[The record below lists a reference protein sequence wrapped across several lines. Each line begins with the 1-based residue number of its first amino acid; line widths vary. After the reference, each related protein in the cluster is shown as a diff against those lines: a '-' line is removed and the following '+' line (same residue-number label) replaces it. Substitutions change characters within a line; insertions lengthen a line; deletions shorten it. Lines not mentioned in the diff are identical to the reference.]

1 MSRLV
6 ACLIVRAFAADL
18 DPYHLF
24 QLGSAVR
31 LGACGAAVEDDE
43 LVVFGGQ
50 FNDESVY
57 YQDTLRFAINNSP
70 RRFTASRVSQNL
82 PERRQGAAM
91 VPYDH
96 NNLWLAG
103 GSLGGFLLDGVMMF
117 DTNLEIWMAGFPL
130 ESKKIPPR
138 EFHAATTTGDG
149 KLLMWGGLG
158 KGSRL
163 YNDLHSVQMVGP
175 ETFMGDVVF
184 PYRVEDLPQ
193 SGQVPT
199 GRIKGS
205 LTYVEGYLVL
215 IGGISSDGL
224 EQCDI
229 HVFDLTESVWLKLN
243 LPTNP
248 SEKGLPIVTQNGKC
262 FGKRQ
267 GHTAVR
273 HGHSIYLIGGCN
285 TEAKDYFCYDDLW
298 QLTFTFD
305 KQKLVSIRIQDRK
318 QHPLNTGMQ
327 QVSAV
332 LMKKQGLNHLPVL
345 VQATGTGRGIEPS
358 EEGVPYYLKT
368 VVGRNLPLC
377 ADACSGHGWCDKG
390 YCRCEAGFQGHDCG
404 LVATA
409 GLGNEAAGVCNYQG
423 LMAPTGRCHC
433 FHGYRG
439 QFCQYGWAMCPGDCS
454 GHGTC
459 THQARCDCSHG
470 WEGLDCSVRAR
481 CPLECCNHGEC
492 STEGKCDC
500 FEGYFGLSCAISL
513 TDRMGLQ
520 TAAQEAVDR
529 LIQLAAAKDKES
541 AEHETV
547 RGAGGRH
554 AVGRRTAGCS
564 CWRTVACGPGVQ
576 GKENI
581 RCPNDERRTQ
591 SGG

>member
-1 MSRLV
+1 
-6 ACLIVRAFAADL
+6 
-18 DPYHLF
+18 
-24 QLGSAVR
+24 
-31 LGACGAAVEDDE
+31 
-43 LVVFGGQ
+43 
-50 FNDESVY
+50 
-57 YQDTLRFAINNSP
+57 
-70 RRFTASRVSQNL
+70 
-82 PERRQGAAM
+82 
-91 VPYDH
+91 
-96 NNLWLAG
+96 
-103 GSLGGFLLDGVMMF
+103 
-117 DTNLEIWMAGFPL
+117 
-130 ESKKIPPR
+130 
-138 EFHAATTTGDG
+138 
-149 KLLMWGGLG
+149 
-158 KGSRL
+158 
-163 YNDLHSVQMVGP
+163 
-175 ETFMGDVVF
+175 MGDVVF

-193 SGQVPT
+193 SGRVPT
-199 GRIKGS
+199 GRIKGT
-205 LTYVEGYLVL
+205 LTYIEGYLVL

-224 EQCDI
+224 EPCDL
-229 HVFDLTESVWLKLN
+229 HVFDLAESTWLKLS

-248 SEKGLPIVTQNGKC
+248 SEDGLRIQTQNGKC

-273 HGHSIYLIGGCN
+273 HGHSIYLIGGCD

-298 QLTFTFD
+298 QLTFNFD
-305 KQKLVSIRIQDRK
+305 KQKLVSIRIQDGK
-318 QHPLNTGMQ
+318 QHPLNLGMQ

-332 LMKKQGLNHLPVL
+332 LMKKQGLNHVPVL

-404 LVATA
+404 LIVTA

-423 LMAPTGRCHC
+423 IMAPTGRCHC

-439 QFCQYGWAMCPGDCS
+439 QFCQYGWARCPGDCS
-454 GHGTC
+454 GHGIC

-541 AEHETV
+541 AEHETLAV
-547 RGAGGRH
+547 ELQAAVVGELSPVDQASREKKISDARMLSDELSQEADVIRDQSAQLLFKVQRDENLPKFFDNQNCQISLKPLIKLPGDSEAADAATLYKRQLLFSDMTSREQLNISDETFWAEQARLGGYVPPTGRTEQGQLVDDQASPRLQQTPPSSLLSVLALWLCMLATGVTWLIQSQKSRGEALIRDQEM
-554 AVGRRTAGCS
+554 
-564 CWRTVACGPGVQ
+564 TVY
-576 GKENI
+576 I
-581 RCPNDERRTQ
+581 
-591 SGG
+591 